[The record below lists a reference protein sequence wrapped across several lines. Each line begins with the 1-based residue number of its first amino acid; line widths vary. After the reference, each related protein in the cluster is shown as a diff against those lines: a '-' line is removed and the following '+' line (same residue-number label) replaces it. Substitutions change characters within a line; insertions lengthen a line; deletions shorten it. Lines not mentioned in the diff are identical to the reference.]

1 MNSHRYLILTTQ
13 EIQTV
18 DLNQL
23 VAPPRYS
30 VDNSLGLIEY
40 TISIDESLNITRP
53 SSINPSWYIKELM
66 PPEASA
72 LTRGTVWEPEI
83 PDEVIVIE
91 E

>member
-1 MNSHRYLILTTQ
+1 MNSHRYLILTAQ

-18 DLNQL
+18 NLNQL

-40 TISIDESLNITRP
+40 AISIDESLNITRP
-53 SSINPSWYIKELM
+53 LSINPSWYIKELM

-72 LTRGTVWEPEI
+72 LTRGPVWEPEL
-83 PDEVIVIE
+83 PETVYE
-91 E
+91 Q

>member
-1 MNSHRYLILTTQ
+1 MDSHRYLILTAQ
-13 EIQTV
+13 GIQTV

-23 VAPPRYS
+23 VTSPRYS

-40 TISIDESLNITRP
+40 AISIDESLNITRP
-53 SSINPSWYIKELM
+53 SSINSSWYIKELM
-66 PPEASA
+66 APEASA
-72 LTRGTVWEPEI
+72 LTRGPVWEPEI

>member
-1 MNSHRYLILTTQ
+1 MNSHRYLILTAQ
-13 EIQTV
+13 EVQTV
-18 DLNQL
+18 DPTQL
-23 VAPPRYS
+23 VATIRYNR
-30 VDNSLGLIEY
+30 DNSLCVIEY
-40 TISIDESLNITRP
+40 AISIDESLNITRP

-66 PPEASA
+66 APEASA